1 MLSPL
6 LNPDLDTL
14 SIRVHSELERTIIG
28 LRTVSEAL
36 EKLSLKEPV
45 EDLLREAQSHLE
57 EAKDLLE
64 AALFD
69 DEPPANHD
77 LLLHNFVVEHCEDM
91 SESGIDAAEWFSCRA
106 ESFDHAIEQTLS
118 SDPGRVILSV
128 VLDLSPEVEYAPEP

>member
-1 MLSPL
+1 MLNPL

-14 SIRVHSELERTIIG
+14 SLRVHSELERTIIG

-36 EKLSLKEPV
+36 DNLSLSNPV
-45 EDLLREAQSHLE
+45 EDLLREAQSCLE

-69 DEPPANHD
+69 EEPPVNRD

-91 SESGIDAAEWFSCRA
+91 SESGIDTAEWFSCRV
-106 ESFDHAIEQTLS
+106 ESIDHAIEQTLS
-118 SDPGRVILSV
+118 SDPDRVILSV
-128 VLDLSPEVEYAPEP
+128 VLDLSSEVEYASEP